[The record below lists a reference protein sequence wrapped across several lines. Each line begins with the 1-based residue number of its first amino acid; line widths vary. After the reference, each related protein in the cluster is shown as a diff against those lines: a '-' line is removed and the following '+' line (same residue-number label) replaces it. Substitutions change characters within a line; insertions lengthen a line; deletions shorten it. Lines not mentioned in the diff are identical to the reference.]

1 MILFNFQWPIGVFGI
16 FSTKME
22 KVNKSYPS
30 AFSLRS
36 DLLFSNMAQIGKC
49 VCVCACVRVCE
60 LLCVHEGDEQV
71 TYA

>member
-1 MILFNFQWPIGVFGI
+1 
-16 FSTKME
+16 ME

-49 VCVCACVRVCE
+49 VCVCMRAYE

>member
-1 MILFNFQWPIGVFGI
+1 
-16 FSTKME
+16 ME

-36 DLLFSNMAQIGKC
+36 ALKSFFPTWHGLANVC
-49 VCVCACVRVCE
+49 VCVCVRVIVCE
-60 LLCVHEGDEQV
+60 LLCVREGDEQV